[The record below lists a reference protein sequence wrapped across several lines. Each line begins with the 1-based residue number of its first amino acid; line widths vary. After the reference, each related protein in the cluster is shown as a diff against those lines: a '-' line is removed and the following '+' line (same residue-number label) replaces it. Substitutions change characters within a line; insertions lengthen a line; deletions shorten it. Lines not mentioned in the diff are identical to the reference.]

1 MSDWVRAFFAWYAG
15 HELPGLFLFL
25 LVEEAG
31 VPLLIP
37 GDTLII
43 VAGSRDRSLAG
54 ALVVIAVA
62 ALAAALGSS
71 ILYALMRHG
80 GRPLLDRYG
89 PYVHLDPRRVVQLE
103 RQFRRHGAIAIA
115 VGRLGPG
122 FRTPTTVMAGIFGVP
137 YRTFVPSTT
146 VAAVFYLG
154 AALER
159 AGVGSPRSSSRTSG
173 WSSGS
178 SSASRCSACW
188 VGSRTSASSRWAGHP
203 GERDGRAGT
212 GRECAAATGEDR
224 LRGAR
229 PAPGAVRE
237 RRSAD
242 RAPAGPDRSPTGR
255 AVHARPAR
263 RGPGDRATLTD
274 LGGDGRRTG
283 RAAGPA
289 DGTPAHRSW
298 GRDAA

>member
-1 MSDWVRAFFAWYAG
+1 VSDWVRAFFAWYAG

-146 VAAVFYLG
+146 VAAVIWAAAYFYLG
-154 AALER
+154 A
-159 AGVGSPRSSSRTSG
+159 GVGRG
-173 WSSGS
+173 WRRF
-178 SSASRCSACW
+178 AAVLLANERLV
-188 VGSRTSASSRWAGHP
+188 VGIVVGLALLCVLGWLAYQRLQP
-203 GERDGRAGT
+203 LGRAP
-212 GRECAAATGEDR
+212 
-224 LRGAR
+224 RGA
-229 PAPGAVRE
+229 
-237 RRSAD
+237 
-242 RAPAGPDRSPTGR
+242 
-255 AVHARPAR
+255 
-263 RGPGDRATLTD
+263 
-274 LGGDGRRTG
+274 
-283 RAAGPA
+283 
-289 DGTPAHRSW
+289 
-298 GRDAA
+298 